1 MILLLQL
8 KEGIYYYLILIT
20 LFSKSYSCFDRY
32 LEMLL
37 FSYFYPPPPTE
48 RGRHFLIWSI
58 RVNAA
63 EQGMVSEPLSL
74 KQGIRFHLWL
84 ASSVGCLV
92 RRNPLRECKK
102 FGDETSTFG
111 ANNFCFSKKF
121 KSMTLLWKIT
131 QYNFY
136 ADWNE
141 IGSKRLGLLSYTGI
155 AQAKCIISVS
165 NRVRVWR
172 TRRHTSTPT
181 ALEGPPRALLIKRR
195 RKID

>member
-37 FSYFYPPPPTE
+37 FSYFPPPPTE

-74 KQGIRFHLWL
+74 KQGIRGIRFHL
-84 ASSVGCLV
+84 
-92 RRNPLRECKK
+92 
-102 FGDETSTFG
+102 
-111 ANNFCFSKKF
+111 
-121 KSMTLLWKIT
+121 
-131 QYNFY
+131 
-136 ADWNE
+136 
-141 IGSKRLGLLSYTGI
+141 
-155 AQAKCIISVS
+155 
-165 NRVRVWR
+165 
-172 TRRHTSTPT
+172 
-181 ALEGPPRALLIKRR
+181 
-195 RKID
+195 